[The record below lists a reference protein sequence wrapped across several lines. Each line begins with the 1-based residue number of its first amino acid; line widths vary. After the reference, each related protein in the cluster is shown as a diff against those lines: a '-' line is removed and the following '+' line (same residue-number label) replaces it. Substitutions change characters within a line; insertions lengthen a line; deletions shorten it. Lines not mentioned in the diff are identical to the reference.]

1 MDRATLVVLESL
13 IPVLV
18 LAFVLSLALTVLM
31 AAATHARTGLRGR
44 RVYLFSG
51 FALGLLAG
59 GVELVIAIQLV
70 PIEHL
75 VGALGISLWL
85 EMGIEAAIPAAA
97 YFVSV
102 ALALQFGLLL
112 HRQSARRRGDVVA
125 LAAGLGSGLALTA
138 TLLRLGSAGIWPPSS
153 LLIAVVYP
161 PVQLCF
167 ALLLAAAALATR
179 DGLGGKTLLW
189 QAVAVVLQWGYQF
202 VLRVND
208 TVGHW
213 LAWLEPGRIGALWF
227 GVIVLAWALGIGVV
241 ISLARAEQ
249 SPDYQDKD
257 GDSGLLSA
265 RLWAWLAG
273 LVLLPTGL
281 LLVASLFVDLD
292 LRTAWTLVMAL
303 LTTPLLAAALVLR
316 TALTLRR
323 RPEPADPA
331 GEAAR

>member
-1 MDRATLVVLESL
+1 LESL

-18 LAFVLSLALTVLM
+18 LALVASLALTLLM

-51 FALGLLAG
+51 FVLGLLAG

-70 PIEHL
+70 PIERL
-75 VGALGISLWL
+75 VAVLGVSLWL
-85 EMGIEAAIPAAA
+85 EIGIEAAIAAA
-97 YFVSV
+97 TYFVV
-102 ALALQFGLLL
+102 VGLALQFGLLL
-112 HRQSARRRGDVVA
+112 HRQTARRRGDVVA
-125 LAAGLGSGLALTA
+125 LAAGLGFGLALIA
-138 TLLRLGSAGIWPPSS
+138 TLLRLGGAGIWPPSA

-161 PVQLCF
+161 PVQLGF
-167 ALLLAAAALATR
+167 ALLLAAATLATR

-189 QAVAVVLQWGYQF
+189 QLVAVLLQGGYQF
-202 VLRVND
+202 VLRVNE

-213 LAWLEPGRIGALWF
+213 LAWLEPGRIGALWV
-227 GVIVLAWALGIGVV
+227 GLIVLAWALGIAVV
-241 ISLARAEQ
+241 SGLARAE
-249 SPDYQDKD
+249 PAPAYVGRD

-273 LVLLPTGL
+273 LVLVPTA
-281 LLVASLFVDLD
+281 LVLTASLFVELD

-316 TALTLRR
+316 TVFTLRR
-323 RPEPADPA
+323 RREP
-331 GEAAR
+331 